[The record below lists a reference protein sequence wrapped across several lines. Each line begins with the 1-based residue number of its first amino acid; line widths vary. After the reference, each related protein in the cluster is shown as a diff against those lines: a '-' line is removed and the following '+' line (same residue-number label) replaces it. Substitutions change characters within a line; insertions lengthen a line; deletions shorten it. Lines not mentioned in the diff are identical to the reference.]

1 MKKTLDQWLV
11 FFVPISVS
19 NFHFQFPFHFISC
32 FSICPCKILNR
43 NYVIPFIV
51 SLLKLFCVL
60 SLCLQ
65 QIITVIVHTKNCMLA
80 SSKWIHCF
88 SLLSK
93 TRCGLANNCNYEV
106 IPVWIMYNTA
116 FVIDTL
122 GWGTVNKQKL
132 LNSVDISLI
141 FSFHPKPMG
150 MHVGHL
156 LGGQRSQI

>member
-19 NFHFQFPFHFISC
+19 NFHFQFLFHFHFLFFHMPLENYKQELCHPFYCIVT
-32 FSICPCKILNR
+32 KIILCI
-43 NYVIPFIV
+43 VITFTTNHNGDCAHKKLHV
-51 SLLKLFCVL
+51 S
-60 SLCLQ
+60 
-65 QIITVIVHTKNCMLA
+65 
-80 SSKWIHCF
+80 WIHCF
-88 SLLSK
+88 SLLSRS
-93 TRCGLANNCNYEV
+93 RCGLANNCNYEV